1 MAEGCSK
8 MHLAPIQT
16 QPRLLSVGEHLPK
29 GDPKH
34 PGVRCVRESA
44 RLQRLWSTP
53 GEIGGKTTETLR

>member
-1 MAEGCSK
+1 

-53 GEIGGKTTETLR
+53 GEIGEKQLRR